1 STTETTLAPKT
12 TTTTTTTTTI
22 PKTYQVR
29 DIGPGGGIVFYVATT
44 PFTCGEDLN
53 ATPATECSYL
63 EAAITNGIATPT
75 WTPTALT
82 QWGCGT
88 EVMTGDQQTASL
100 EIGRGRAN
108 TKMITENTC
117 SSPAI
122 AASIAAAYNGGG
134 KTDWFLPSRKELDA
148 LCHEFFKGGPG
159 TSPRGTYKSV
169 DNCKGSGNG
178 DPVSGTTNGISWS
191 FAVGIYWSS
200 SESSLLSAWEQNFA
214 YGYQTP
220 YLKDHKIF
228 VHPVRAF

>member
-1 STTETTLAPKT
+1 
-12 TTTTTTTTTI
+12 
-22 PKTYQVR
+22 VR

-53 ATPATECSYL
+53 ATPATKCSYL
-63 EAAITNGIATPT
+63 EAAITNGTATPT

-82 QWGCGT
+82 QWGCFGT
-88 EVMTGDQQTASL
+88 DVMTDDQRTASL
-100 EIGRGRAN
+100 EIGRGQAN

-117 SSPAI
+117 SVSKKN

-148 LCHEFFKGGPG
+148 LCHEFFKGGTG
-159 TSPRGTYKSV
+159 LTSSGSWNSI

-200 SESSLLSAWEQNFA
+200 SEALNGGAWEQYFNN
-214 YGYQTP
+214 GSQVP
-220 YLKDHKIF
+220 YAKYHTIF